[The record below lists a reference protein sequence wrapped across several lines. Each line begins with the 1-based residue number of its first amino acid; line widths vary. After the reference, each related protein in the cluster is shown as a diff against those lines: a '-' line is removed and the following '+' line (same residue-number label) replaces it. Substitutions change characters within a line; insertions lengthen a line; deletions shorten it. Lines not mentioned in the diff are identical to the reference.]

1 MSIDRST
8 FFKAYNLEEG
18 VLDKVGLVWADLEAI
33 YADHLTNTQIL
44 ESTADYI
51 AARLRQVNEVHSL
64 KIRIKDPE
72 HLIEKIIRKKG
83 DNPSLEFTLDNY
95 REKITDVIGV
105 RALHLFKEDWSEI
118 HDFIE
123 GTWKLH
129 ERPTANVRKGDPEEY
144 TQQFV
149 EKGCRINE
157 HKFGYRSVHYL
168 LVSQP
173 AKEQYITEVQVR
185 TIFEEGWSE
194 IDHRIRY
201 PYDLG
206 NAVLMQLSAIHNRLA
221 GSADEIGSFI
231 KFLKRELRVRDEQIT
246 ETVNKHEKAVAE
258 LNNYVQKLEIS
269 NKEKKEL
276 EARLKSFTGESRTP
290 SVKGI
295 VNFLEGLGKISAMVT
310 ASEQL
315 AAERRD
321 IIAKGIIAAAG
332 ARDIATTPTMP
343 SMLTTAKTVPLT
355 TASPTSTEANAQKDG
370 LEQKTSSASD
380 FNSNK
385 KSQLRGRRRKAKLS
399 KKVDEK

>member
-1 MSIDRST
+1 MASTSIDRTT
-8 FFKAYNLEEG
+8 FFKTYNLEED
-18 VLDKVGLVWADLEAI
+18 VLDKTGLVWADLEAI
-33 YADHLTNTQIL
+33 YADHLSNTQTL
-44 ESTADYI
+44 ESTADYV

-72 HLIEKIIRKKG
+72 HLIEKIIRKKS
-83 DNPSLEFTLDNY
+83 DDPSLEFTLDNY
-95 REKITDVIGV
+95 REKVTDLIGV

-118 HDFIE
+118 HDFIAR
-123 GTWKLH
+123 TWQLYEK
-129 ERPTANVRKGDPEEY
+129 PTANVRKGDSEEY

-206 NAVLMQLSAIHNRLA
+206 NAVLTQLSAIHNRLA

-231 KFLKRELRVRDEQIT
+231 KFLKKELRTREEQFSQAI
-246 ETVNKHEKAVAE
+246 EKHDKTVAE
-258 LNNYVQKLEIS
+258 LNDYFQKLEIS

-276 EARLKSFTGESRTP
+276 EQRVRSLTSGTRINTLAGDISGFQQA
-290 SVKGI
+290 I
-295 VNFLEGLGKISAMVT
+295 GKA
-310 ASEQL
+310 L
-315 AAERRD
+315 AT
-321 IIAKGIIAAAG
+321 IIASGAMTQRAQIASGIQALNAIDAAKSIAAASVK
-332 ARDIATTPTMP
+332 PPVLTM
-343 SMLTTAKTVPLT
+343 AKSTV
-355 TASPTSTEANAQKDG
+355 ASTVSPANVEGKVQK
-370 LEQKTSSASD
+370 EQKTSQVPASGD
-380 FNSNK
+380 ELQGTSLKSGRKSPK
-385 KSQLRGRRRKAKLS
+385 KNIK
-399 KKVDEK
+399 